1 MHADLQAL
9 HMVLVTALLEHH
21 RNKTSSK
28 MRLAPTPT
36 HEHIG
41 LSHQS
46 DCFFTSVRVVVLL
59 HQHEA
64 SANLHL
70 FAVKSS
76 TPFPEYNRMTA

>member
-9 HMVLVTALLEHH
+9 HMVLVAALLVHH

-28 MRLAPTPT
+28 MRLALTPMR
-36 HEHIG
+36 EYIG
-41 LSHQS
+41 FSHQS

-70 FAVKSS
+70 FACQRNHQLLSQ
-76 TPFPEYNRMTA
+76 NRTG